1 MKMNKKKLIILGSII
16 AVLILVITCLIMY
29 FNVTYQAPL
38 EALKKQDK
46 SLSRQTL
53 MKLET
58 AYTKK
63 LEEKHLTDQKI
74 TYYEKTNM
82 LNDRKYS
89 GNFISKDGY
98 VYEFTFDLDTL
109 EVKLI
114 EYSKQNEVIKFQ
126 VESSNYKEE
135 NTQ

>member
-89 GNFISKDGY
+89 GNFISEDGY

-114 EYSKQNEVIKFQ
+114 EYSKQNEVVKFQ
-126 VESSNYKEE
+126 VESSN
-135 NTQ
+135 NTEKNVQ

>member
-89 GNFISKDGY
+89 GNFISEDGY

-109 EVKLI
+109 GVKLI

-126 VESSNYKEE
+126 VESSNNKEE

>member
-63 LEEKHLTDQKI
+63 LKEKHLTDQKI

-89 GNFISKDGY
+89 GNFISEDGY

-109 EVKLI
+109 GVKLI

-126 VESSNYKEE
+126 VESSNNKEE

>member
-126 VESSNYKEE
+126 VESSNNKEE